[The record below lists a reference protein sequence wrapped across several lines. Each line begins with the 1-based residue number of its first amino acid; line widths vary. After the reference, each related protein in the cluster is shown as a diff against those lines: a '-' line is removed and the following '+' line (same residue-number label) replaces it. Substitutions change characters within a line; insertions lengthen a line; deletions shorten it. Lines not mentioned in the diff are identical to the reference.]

1 MNLQKIKSIKDS
13 IKQTGKKILDEYEN
27 PFDLLLINLCEIL
40 NPIWFS
46 LNMTPNHLTT
56 ISLIC
61 GCLSFYFLIN
71 KKILIG
77 TLLYFISYFFDC
89 ADGNYARQ
97 YKMESRFGD
106 LYDHFSD
113 GFKYLLLLIYIIGYS
128 PLTNLHKLIFI
139 ISQVIFG
146 YLLAIHS
153 GCQQL
158 NIQEKNPETN
168 GFLNYF
174 KKFCNN
180 KESIYW
186 SKYVGFGTF
195 QLTHIITLLFINVL
209 L

>member
-1 MNLQKIKSIKDS
+1 
-13 IKQTGKKILDEYEN
+13 
-27 PFDLLLINLCEIL
+27 
-40 NPIWFS
+40 
-46 LNMTPNHLTT
+46 
-56 ISLIC
+56 
-61 GCLSFYFLIN
+61 
-71 KKILIG
+71 
-77 TLLYFISYFFDC
+77 TLLYLISYFFDC

-113 GFKYLLLLIYIIGYS
+113 VFKYLLLLIYIIGYS
-128 PLTNLHKLIFI
+128 PLTILHKLIFI
-139 ISQVIFG
+139 IVQFIFG

-158 NIQEKNPETN
+158 NIPKNNPETN

-209 L
+209 LLWKHIHYL